1 LHRATYIEWDV
12 LFSFCLFVFILSTHS
27 KQLRSCNILR
37 RAVHTT
43 VSLATSS
50 SIYRHDLIGSSL
62 SQTVSRKR
70 PHHTHTS
77 ARSLGLLI
85 SLSKF
90 RKRNSPSQQSPQ
102 TKQTTNNNGLD
113 PLQPPQRNSLPLL
126 KINIQ
131 HPQPSK
137 LLHSSPCTNNNS
149 FPPRREKTQHIHPLI
164 LNLQQQQQQ
173 QRRNF
178 HLLLHQHLNPDFWN
192 LLATR
197 LCARPS
203 SARLLLQ

>member
-1 LHRATYIEWDV
+1 
-12 LFSFCLFVFILSTHS
+12 LSTQQT
-27 KQLRSCNILR
+27 QLRSCNILR

-50 SIYRHDLIGSSL
+50 SIYRHDSIGSSL
-62 SQTVSRKR
+62 SQTVSPKR

-90 RKRNSPSQQSPQ
+90 RKRNSFSQQSPQ
-102 TKQTTNNNGLD
+102 TKQTHNNGLD
-113 PLQPPQRNSLPLL
+113 TLQPPQRNSLPLL

-137 LLHSSPCTNNNS
+137 LLHDPPITTSTDIHP
-149 FPPRREKTQHIHPLI
+149 FPPRREKTQHVHPLI
-164 LNLQQQQQQ
+164 LNLQQQQQQQQ

-178 HLLLHQHLNPDFWN
+178 HLLLHQHLNPDFRN

-203 SARLLLQ
+203 SPRLLLQ